1 MKKLLLIIP
10 IGLSLSA
17 ISCSNNVE
25 QKTKE
30 TIIETTIQEAKTIH
44 KDVDV
49 KIFSDLVSQK
59 KGQILDVR
67 TPEEWESGTIEG
79 ATKMNFFDK
88 DFNQQLENLDK
99 TKPIYVY
106 CKSGGRSGK
115 AAKQLEKM
123 GFTTIYNLLG
133 GITAWNAA
141 GKKIEKLK
149 S

>member
-25 QKTKE
+25 QKTKK

-115 AAKQLEKM
+115 AVKQLEKM

-133 GITAWNAA
+133 GITAWNHA
-141 GKKIEKLK
+141 GKETVK
-149 S
+149 